1 VACGFQ
7 VVASVT
13 MVSISFLVNAFVCV
27 LAVSLVSTVTSE
39 PSGMYFFSDPACQV
53 PVSVEPNGAPT
64 DNFLPV
70 VNALESNYVA
80 TPYLGERLST
90 SNCLT
95 LQCHIAPNWLGVLVE
110 PTLYNPKNESVWA
123 ILGGGHDPT
132 GLCDR
137 PILQGQLGSWDL
149 SCSDRGNGT
158 YIYLDCFGVA
168 SQFPPNSW
176 APASYDSSSST
187 ASSQDPLLDN
197 TAAGTSAT
205 DALQSDAHSIS
216 GAEPSAAPSSLIVA
230 LSLASGTLLVTLV
243 AVIAWTKCQR
253 PLSDLKQP
261 LASSDGL
268 QA

>member
-1 VACGFQ
+1 VQ
-7 VVASVT
+7 VVASVV
-13 MVSISFLVNAFVCV
+13 MVPLFVLVKAFMCA
-27 LAVSLVSTVTSE
+27 LTFSLVSTVASE

-53 PVSVEPNGAPT
+53 PVSVEPNGDPT
-64 DNFLPV
+64 HNFLPV
-70 VNALESNYVA
+70 VNALETNYVA

-95 LQCHIAPNWLGVLVE
+95 LQCHIAPNWSGVLVE
-110 PTLYNPKNESVWA
+110 PTLYNPKEERVWA

-132 GLCDR
+132 GLCDH

-158 YIYLDCFGVA
+158 YIYLDCFGAA
-168 SQFPPNSW
+168 SQFPPDSW
-176 APASYDSSSST
+176 APANSSSST
-187 ASSQDPLLDN
+187 ASSQDFLLDF
-197 TAAGTSAT
+197 TATGASTT
-205 DALQSDAHSIS
+205 DAWQSDVPSNS
-216 GAEPSAAPSSLIVA
+216 GAETSAPSSLVVA
-230 LSLASGTLLVTLV
+230 LSLVSGALLVTLV

-253 PLSDLKQP
+253 PLADVKQP